1 MYLIDDYVSGRGSKR
16 QWSCR
21 KGTVAVSIAYPNAEE
36 LVLCHVFFKLGV
48 IEGASEEGRKGHVR
62 QVTCDDIDH
71 RLSRR
76 MRTMGTELLH
86 EYTHN
91 PKIVST
97 IIAPGHP
104 QAVAT
109 EDHVYGFEKSRS
121 LNKDLATT
129 NADSYALFANE
140 MFWSTKCDRD
150 FEPPKPKAEQTGREQ
165 LTEMLLWL
173 GVKPT
178 ERIYA
183 AAAGKPVE
191 ETLIALGLWF
201 HPRPIPADDECA
213 EGDRGAEVIS
223 NSGDSSAAKEDLDAI
238 VSSSVEGGSG
248 SKGGSAAKREFIVE
262 GTSSAE
268 GTPLTKGASTATGTV
283 STKGPSSLHKRAL
296 FSRPYE
302 HPIPDA
308 NDLTYTLEQR
318 DKMLE
323 AHIEALHL
331 CSVVIEQATRNPDRL
346 NKVFRGYFNP
356 GDRELVLSKY
366 LLQRQKDAEAR

>member
-1 MYLIDDYVSGRGSKR
+1 MYLVDDYVLGRGDDR
-16 QWSCR
+16 HRSCR
-21 KGTVAVSIAYPNAEE
+21 KGTVAASIVYLDTEE

-62 QVTCDDIDH
+62 QVTCDDLGH

-76 MRTMGTELLH
+76 IGTMGTELLH

-91 PKIVST
+91 PQIVSP
-97 IIAPGHP
+97 IIGAGLPL
-104 QAVAT
+104 AVAT
-109 EDHVYGFEKSRS
+109 EDHVYGFEKTRS
-121 LNKDLATT
+121 LSKDLATT

-150 FEPPKPKAEQTGREQ
+150 FEPPKPKAEQTGKEK

-183 AAAGKPVE
+183 AAAGKLVE
-191 ETLIALGLWF
+191 ETLIALGLF
-201 HPRPIPADDECA
+201 VDHPPLPADDGCA
-213 EGDRGAEVIS
+213 EGDPGAEMIS

-238 VSSSVEGGSG
+238 VSSSVEGGSA
-248 SKGGSAAKREFIVE
+248 SKGGSAAKREFITD

-268 GTPLTKGASTATGTV
+268 GSPTTKGASTATGTV

-308 NDLTYTLEQR
+308 SDLTYTLEQR

-331 CSVVIEQATRNPDRL
+331 CSVVIDQATRNPDRF
-346 NKVFRGYFNP
+346 NKVFRAYFNP
-356 GDRELVLSKY
+356 GDRELVLSEY
-366 LLQRQKDAEAR
+366 PLQ